1 MMPSIIRNNIKLKPI
16 FVVLF
21 WVLVWE
27 VLCLI
32 INREI
37 YLPSPA
43 STFVSLKALLIQWES
58 WVAIMWSVYRTLVA
72 IISSLILGIGLGII
86 CGLSRFA
93 YDLFNPIIIVLRS
106 TPIVSIIIIAI
117 IWFTSSNV
125 PIFAGFLMCFPV
137 IFTST
142 VGGIRNTDRKLLE
155 MCQVYRIPRSR
166 VVTSVYL
173 PSSLPH
179 INSGMVSSL
188 GIAWKATAAAEV
200 LSMPRY
206 SIGSHLFY
214 AKTHLDPASL
224 FAWTIVIIV
233 ISYIFEFIYV
243 RVSGYDKTGKHL

>member
-1 MMPSIIRNNIKLKPI
+1 MTPSIIKNKKLKSI
-16 FVVLF
+16 LIIAF
-21 WVLVWE
+21 WVLVWGG
-27 VLCLI
+27 LCFI

-43 STFVSLKALLIQWES
+43 STFDSLKTLLIAPDS
-58 WVAIMWSVYRTLVA
+58 WVAIAWSIYRTLMA
-72 IISSLILGIGLGII
+72 ILLSLISGIGLGIL

-142 VGGIRNTDRKLLE
+142 VSGIRNTDQKLLE
-155 MCQVYRIPRSR
+155 MCQIYRIPKGR
-166 VVTSVYL
+166 VIRSVYL
-173 PSSLPH
+173 SSSLPY
-179 INSGMVSSL
+179 INAGMVSSL

-214 AKTHLDPASL
+214 AKTHLDPAGL

-243 RVSGYDKTGKHL
+243 KVSGYDKTGKFV

>member
-1 MMPSIIRNNIKLKPI
+1 MITSITRSKRIKPVFI
-16 FVVLF
+16 ILF

-27 VLCLI
+27 GLCLL

-43 STFVSLKALLIQWES
+43 TTFDSLKELVTQWES
-58 WVAIMWSVYRTLVA
+58 WVAITWSVYRTLIA
-72 IISSLILGIGLGII
+72 IISSLVLGIGLGII
-86 CGLSRFA
+86 CGLFRFA
-93 YDLFNPIIIVLRS
+93 YDLFNPVIIVLRS

-155 MCQVYRIPRSR
+155 MCQVYRVPRHR
-166 VVTSVYL
+166 VVKSVYL

-179 INSGMVSSL
+179 INAGMVSSL

-224 FAWTIVIIV
+224 FAWTIIIII

-243 RVSGYDKTGKHL
+243 RVSGYDKTGKHM